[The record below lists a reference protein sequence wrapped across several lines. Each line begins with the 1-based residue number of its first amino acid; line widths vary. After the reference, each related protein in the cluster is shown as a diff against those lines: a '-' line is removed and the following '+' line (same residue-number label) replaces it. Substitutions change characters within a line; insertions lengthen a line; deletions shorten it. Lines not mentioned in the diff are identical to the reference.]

1 MLPDVG
7 RDNDDRVSVGRRGGP
22 PAPLGPSVRG
32 YSGQYISPVAQLN
45 AGRWRVG
52 RAYRAGRLVCGCV
65 HVTVS
70 VDERLGLTERERR
83 MIGVRFHEPVDDELR
98 IELTELARRRGRASL
113 RAAERIAPIEVVI
126 EDPHGQHQR
135 VVGGLRPPQ
144 RRHGQLR
151 EIVFRLREPE

>member
-1 MLPDVG
+1 V
-7 RDNDDRVSVGRRGGP
+7 
-22 PAPLGPSVRG
+22 
-32 YSGQYISPVAQLN
+32 I
-45 AGRWRVG
+45 
-52 RAYRAGRLVCGCV
+52 
-65 HVTVS
+65 VS

-126 EDPHGQHQR
+126 EDTHGQHQR
-135 VVGGLRPPQ
+135 VIGGLRPPQ

-151 EIVFRLREPE
+151 EIVFRLRESK